1 MTDNNAKRWCFTIN
15 NPISNPDEEDNDR
28 FWDDSPGSSS
38 CEPFDEEME
47 YLIIQEERG
56 ENGTLHWQGFVILK
70 QKHRLSWLKNHFT
83 RRAHWE
89 VARGTNEEARDY
101 CRKEETYTGGFR
113 LEMGKLPERAKAN
126 KSSERLE
133 RAAAELDII
142 KEGYKRP
149 REVPSMTLLQC
160 GFIPAYKEITADI
173 LGPYRPNL
181 KIITLIGPPGTGKSY
196 AIYHFWPEAGRCI
209 YGNNGTWFQN
219 PTASCMVFEE
229 FHGQI
234 PITKMLQLLDVFPTS
249 LEVKGGMRPA
259 MYTTVVITSN
269 SAPNYWYKPDPDD
282 PKRMDTIHALWDR
295 IGFTDGSYA
304 LARETG
310 HFFMAPEFI
319 PEMGMNHRQYIN
331 DCRKFFWDN
340 ISKVERQDPIEEDT
354 EEDVAR
360 LDALEERLYERLDR
374 DSQEERRQ
382 IGY

>member
-1 MTDNNAKRWCFTIN
+1 MTDNNTVNNIAKRWCFTIN
-15 NPISNPDEEDNDR
+15 NPQDSDK
-28 FWDDSPGSSS
+28 FWENQHKLDAI
-38 CEPFDEEME
+38 E
-47 YLIIQEERG
+47 YLVLQEERG
-56 ENGTLHWQGFVILK
+56 AEGTLHWQGFMILK
-70 QKHRLSWLKNHFT
+70 TKKRMTWLKRNINE
-83 RRAHWE
+83 RAHWE
-89 VARGTNEEARDY
+89 VTRGTNEQARDY
-101 CRKEETYTGGFR
+101 CKKDDTYTGGLR
-113 LEMGKLPERAKAN
+113 YEYGHLPEREKAG
-126 KSSERLE
+126 KASERLE
-133 RAAAELDII
+133 KAAQELDLI

-173 LGPYRPNL
+173 LGPYRPDL

-196 AIYHFWPEAGRCI
+196 AIYHFWPDAGRCI

-269 SAPNYWYKPDPDD
+269 SSPSYWYKPDPDD

-295 IGFTDGSYA
+295 IGYSDGSYA
-304 LARETG
+304 LARNTG
-310 HFFMAPEFI
+310 HFFMAPEYV
-319 PEMGMNHRQYIN
+319 PSMGYDHKQYID
-331 DCRKFFWDN
+331 DCRKYFWDN
-340 ISKVERQDPIEEDT
+340 VSKVQQVDPIEDDEDDDHDT
-354 EEDVAR
+354 QEDRR
-360 LDALEERLYERLDR
+360 L
-374 DSQEERRQ
+374 